1 MHAAV
6 DLGDDLER
14 TVARLVREGRYAS
27 RDDVLRAG
35 VRALEVTADPV
46 EIDGPDLGDDMEA
59 VAEGLADIEAGRVVP
74 AEEVF
79 ARLKAKYSA
88 MARR

>member
-6 DLGDDLER
+6 DLGDELER

-35 VRALEVTADPV
+35 VRALEVPADPV